1 VRFVTNLND
10 DIVGIFHDIVHVT
23 RIVLPVK

>member
-1 VRFVTNLND
+1 MRFVTNLND
-10 DIVGIFHDIVHVT
+10 DIVGIFRDIVHVT